1 MKNYRV
7 LAVEDDPLFVIHL
20 EQHLEEMQHELVGI
34 TDNSDEVYGMVAE
47 LNPDLILMDISIK
60 GSLDGVA
67 LATKLREE
75 FDTPIIFL
83 TANNDIKIYQETKNL
98 LNTLHLI
105 KPFDRITLDSS
116 IESLLKLYIRKQPT
130 PEETVEQWDEEAFF
144 VKIDSKRIKLTIADI
159 LFIQADGNYCYL
171 NTLTSKRFAIKSSL
185 KKMMGK
191 LPPNFFEQI
200 HRRYLVQFEKIE
212 SLDLRKSEVTVSGIV
227 LPLGGQYKDGLQSRM
242 NLI

>member
-20 EQHLEEMQHELVGI
+20 EQHLEEMEHELVGI
-34 TDNSDEVYGMVAE
+34 TDNSDQVPGMMTE
-47 LNPDLILMDISIK
+47 LHPDLILMDISIN

-67 LATKLREE
+67 LATKLRED

-98 LNTLHLI
+98 PNTLHLI
-105 KPFDRITLDSS
+105 KPFDRITLDSG
-116 IESLLKLYIRKQPT
+116 IESLMKLYVRKQPS
-130 PEETVEQWDEEAFF
+130 PEETIEQWDEEAFF
-144 VKIDSKRIKLTIADI
+144 VKIDSKRIKLTLADI

-171 NTLTSKRFAIKSSL
+171 NTLHSRRFAIKSSL
-185 KKMMGK
+185 KKMMLK

-212 SLDLRKSEVTVSGIV
+212 SLDLKKSEVIVGGVV
-227 LPLGGQYKDGLQSRM
+227 LPLGGQYKDALQSRM
-242 NLI
+242 NML

>member
-1 MKNYRV
+1 MKNYKV

-20 EQHLEEMQHELVGI
+20 EQHLEEMEHDLVGI
-34 TDNSDEVYGMVAE
+34 TDNSDKVYDMVSV
-47 LNPDLILMDISIK
+47 LKPDLILMDISIN

-67 LATKLREE
+67 LATLLRKD

-98 LNTLHLI
+98 PNTLHLI

-116 IESLLKLYIRKQPT
+116 IESLMKLYIRKQPT

-171 NTLTSKRFAIKSSL
+171 NTLHAKRFAIKSSL

-212 SLDLRKSEVTVSGIV
+212 SLDLRKSEVTVGGIV